1 MRSLN
6 KITAVMAGMAAFFTS
21 SAAWAIAGQPEDWQI
36 NFQDAVTPVME
47 DIISF
52 DNYLLW
58 IITAVSVFVLILLL
72 VVMLKFNARANPVP
86 SKTTHHVGIEVAW
99 TIIPVLILVAIA
111 IPSFRLLYLQRTIP
125 EADMTI
131 KAIGYQWYWGYE
143 YSDLED
149 VAFESVMLTKE
160 EVKEK
165 GLPSSVY
172 LLETDTE
179 IVVPVNKTIRLQV
192 TAEDVIH
199 AWTIPSFGVKIDAVP
214 GRLNE
219 AWFKATEVGTYYGQC
234 SELCGINHAFMPI
247 RVRVVT
253 QDEFDAWTVWAKDEY
268 ASIETSVKF
277 ADADTVKAAVAR

>member
-6 KITAVMAGMAAFFTS
+6 KITAVMAGIAAFFTS
-21 SAAWAIAGQPEDWQI
+21 SAAWAIAGQPEDWQV

-58 IITAVSVFVLILLL
+58 IITAVSVFVLVLLIL
-72 VVMLKFNARANPVP
+72 VILKFNARANPVP

-111 IPSFRLLYLQRTIP
+111 IPSFRLLYLQREIP

-143 YSDLED
+143 YSDLDD
-149 VAFESVMLTKE
+149 VSFESIMLTKD

-179 IVVPVNKTIRLQV
+179 VVVPVNKTIRLQV

-199 AWTIPSFGVKIDAVP
+199 SWTIPSFGVKIDAVP

-219 AWFKATEVGTYYGQC
+219 AWFKATKTGVYYGQC

-253 QDEFDAWTVWAKDEY
+253 QDEFDSWTVWAKEEY

-277 ADADTVKAAVAR
+277 ADAETVEAAIAR

>member
-6 KITAVMAGMAAFFTS
+6 KITAVIAGIAAFFTS

-149 VAFESVMLTKE
+149 VAFESIMLTKD

-165 GLPSSVY
+165 GLSSSVY

-199 AWTIPSFGVKIDAVP
+199 SWTIPSFGVKIDAVP

-219 AWFKATEVGTYYGQC
+219 AWFKATKTGIYYGQC

-253 QDEFDAWTVWAKDEY
+253 QDEFDSWTVWAKEEY

-277 ADADTVKAAVAR
+277 ADADTVKAAIAR

>member
-6 KITAVMAGMAAFFTS
+6 KITAVMAGVAAFFTS
-21 SAAWAIAGQPEDWQI
+21 SAAWAVAGRPTDWQI

>member
-6 KITAVMAGMAAFFTS
+6 KITAVMAGIAAFFTS

-58 IITAVSVFVLILLL
+58 IITAVSIFVLILLIL
-72 VVMLKFNARANPVP
+72 VMLKFNARANPVP

-143 YSDLED
+143 YSDLDD
-149 VAFESVMLTKE
+149 VSFESIMLTKD

-179 IVVPVNKTIRLQV
+179 VVVPVNKTIRLQV

-199 AWTIPSFGVKIDAVP
+199 SWTIPSFGVKIDAVP

-219 AWFKATEVGTYYGQC
+219 AWFKATKTGIYYGQC

-253 QDEFDAWTVWAKDEY
+253 QDEFDSWTVWAKEEY

-277 ADADTVKAAVAR
+277 ADAETVKAAIAR

>member
-6 KITAVMAGMAAFFTS
+6 KITAVMAGIAAFFTS

-58 IITAVSVFVLILLL
+58 IITAVSVFVLILLIL
-72 VVMLKFNARANPVP
+72 VAVKFNARANPVP

-99 TIIPVLILVAIA
+99 TIIPILMLVAIA

-143 YSDLED
+143 YSDLDD
-149 VAFESVMLTKE
+149 VSFESVMLTRD

-199 AWTIPSFGVKIDAVP
+199 SWTIPSFGVKIDAVP

-219 AWFKATEVGTYYGQC
+219 AWFKATKTGIYYGQC

-253 QDEFDAWTVWAKDEY
+253 QDEFDSWTVWAKEEY

-277 ADADTVKAAVAR
+277 ADAETVKAAIAR

>member
-6 KITAVMAGMAAFFTS
+6 KITAVMAGIAAFFTS
-21 SAAWAIAGQPEDWQI
+21 SAAWAIAGQPEDWQV

-58 IITAVSVFVLILLL
+58 IITAVSVFVLILLIL
-72 VVMLKFNARANPVP
+72 VVVKFNARANPVP

-99 TIIPVLILVAIA
+99 TIIPILMLVAIA
-111 IPSFRLLYLQRTIP
+111 IPSFRLLYLQRVIP

-143 YSDLED
+143 YSDLDD
-149 VAFESVMLTKE
+149 VSFESVMLTRD

-165 GLPSSVY
+165 GLPSSLY

-199 AWTIPSFGVKIDAVP
+199 AWTIPSFGVEIDAVP

-219 AWFKATEVGTYYGQC
+219 AWFKATKTGVYYGQC

-253 QDEFDAWTVWAKDEY
+253 QDEFDSWTVWAKEEY

-277 ADADTVKAAVAR
+277 ADAETVKAAIAR

>member
-6 KITAVMAGMAAFFTS
+6 KITAVMAGVAAFFTS
-21 SAAWAIAGQPEDWQI
+21 TAAWAVAGRPTDWQI

-160 EVKEK
+160 EVKAK

>member
-6 KITAVMAGMAAFFTS
+6 KITAVMAGIAAFFTS
-21 SAAWAIAGQPEDWQI
+21 SAAWAIAGQPEDWQV

-58 IITAVSVFVLILLL
+58 IITAVSIFVLILLIL
-72 VVMLKFNARANPVP
+72 VILKFNARANPVP

-143 YSDLED
+143 YSDLDD
-149 VAFESVMLTKE
+149 VSFESIMLTKD

-165 GLPSSVY
+165 GLPSSLY

-219 AWFKATEVGTYYGQC
+219 AWFKATKTGIYYGQC

-253 QDEFDAWTVWAKDEY
+253 QDEFDSWTVWAKEEY

-277 ADADTVKAAVAR
+277 ADAETVEAAIAR

>member
-6 KITAVMAGMAAFFTS
+6 KITAVMAGIAAFFTS
-21 SAAWAIAGQPEDWQI
+21 SAAWAIAGQPEDWQV

-58 IITAVSVFVLILLL
+58 IITAVSVFVLILLIL
-72 VVMLKFNARANPVP
+72 VILKFNARANPVP
-86 SKTTHHVGIEVAW
+86 STTTHHVGIEIAW
-99 TIIPVLILVAIA
+99 TIIPVLVLVAIA

-143 YSDLED
+143 YSDLDD
-149 VAFESVMLTKE
+149 VSFESIMLTKE

-199 AWTIPSFGVKIDAVP
+199 SWTIPSFGVKIDAVP

-219 AWFKATEVGTYYGQC
+219 AWFKATKTGIYYGQC

-253 QDEFDAWTVWAKDEY
+253 QDEFDSWTVWAKEEY

-277 ADADTVKAAVAR
+277 ADADTVKAAIAR

>member
-1 MRSLN
+1 
-6 KITAVMAGMAAFFTS
+6 MAGVAAFFTS
-21 SAAWAIAGQPEDWQI
+21 TAAWAVAGRPTDWQI

-160 EVKEK
+160 EVKAK

>member
-6 KITAVMAGMAAFFTS
+6 KITAVMAGVAAFFTS
-21 SAAWAIAGQPEDWQI
+21 TAAWAVAGRPTDWQI

>member
-6 KITAVMAGMAAFFTS
+6 KITAVMAGIAAFFTS

-47 DIISF
+47 NIISF

-58 IITAVSVFVLILLL
+58 IITAVSIFVLILLIL
-72 VVMLKFNARANPVP
+72 VMLKFNARANPVP

-143 YSDLED
+143 YSDLDD
-149 VAFESVMLTKE
+149 VSFESIMLTKD

-179 IVVPVNKTIRLQV
+179 VVVPVNKTIRLQV

-199 AWTIPSFGVKIDAVP
+199 SWTIPSFGVKIDAVP

-219 AWFKATEVGTYYGQC
+219 AWFKATKTGIYYGQC

-253 QDEFDAWTVWAKDEY
+253 QDEFDSWTVWAKEEY

-277 ADADTVKAAVAR
+277 ADAETVKAAIAR

>member
-6 KITAVMAGMAAFFTS
+6 KITAVMAGIAAFFTS

-58 IITAVSVFVLILLL
+58 IIAAVSVFVLILLIL
-72 VVMLKFNARANPVP
+72 VAVKFNARANPVP
-86 SKTTHHVGIEVAW
+86 STTTHHVGIEVAW
-99 TIIPVLILVAIA
+99 TIIPILMLVAIA
-111 IPSFRLLYLQRTIP
+111 IPSFRLLYVQRVIP

-143 YSDLED
+143 YSDLDD
-149 VAFESVMLTKE
+149 VSFESVMLTRD

-199 AWTIPSFGVKIDAVP
+199 SWTIPSFGVKIDAVP

-219 AWFKATEVGTYYGQC
+219 AWFRATKTGIYYGQC

-253 QDEFDAWTVWAKDEY
+253 QDEFDSWTVWAKEEY

-277 ADADTVKAAVAR
+277 ADAETVKAAIAR

>member
-6 KITAVMAGMAAFFTS
+6 KITAVMAGIAAFFTS
-21 SAAWAIAGQPEDWQI
+21 SAAWAIAGQPEDWQV

-58 IITAVSVFVLILLL
+58 IITAVSVFVLVLLIL
-72 VVMLKFNARANPVP
+72 VIVKFNARANPVP

-111 IPSFRLLYLQRTIP
+111 IPSFRLLYLQREIP

-143 YSDLED
+143 YSDLDD
-149 VAFESVMLTKE
+149 VSFESIMLTKD

-179 IVVPVNKTIRLQV
+179 VVVPVNKTIRLQV

-199 AWTIPSFGVKIDAVP
+199 SWTIPSFGVKIDAVP

-219 AWFKATEVGTYYGQC
+219 AWFKATKTGVYYGQC

-253 QDEFDAWTVWAKDEY
+253 QDEFDSWTVWAKEEY

-277 ADADTVKAAVAR
+277 ADADTVKAAIAR

>member
-1 MRSLN
+1 
-6 KITAVMAGMAAFFTS
+6 MAGVAAFFSS

-47 DIISF
+47 NIISF

-58 IITAVSVFVLILLL
+58 IITAVSIFVLILLIL
-72 VVMLKFNARANPVP
+72 VMLKFNARANPVP

-143 YSDLED
+143 YSDLDD
-149 VAFESVMLTKE
+149 VSFESIMLTKD

-179 IVVPVNKTIRLQV
+179 VVVPVNKTIRLQV

-199 AWTIPSFGVKIDAVP
+199 SWTIPSFGVKIDAVP

-219 AWFKATEVGTYYGQC
+219 AWFKATKTGIYYGQC

-253 QDEFDAWTVWAKDEY
+253 QDEFDSWTVWAKEEY

-277 ADADTVKAAVAR
+277 ADAETVKAAIAR

>member
-6 KITAVMAGMAAFFTS
+6 KITAVMAGIAAFFTS
-21 SAAWAIAGQPEDWQI
+21 SAAWAIAGQPEDWQV

-58 IITAVSVFVLILLL
+58 IITAVSVFVLILLIL
-72 VVMLKFNARANPVP
+72 VVVKFNARANPVP

-99 TIIPVLILVAIA
+99 TIIPILMLVAIA
-111 IPSFRLLYLQRTIP
+111 IPSFRLLYLQRVIP

-143 YSDLED
+143 YSDLDD
-149 VAFESVMLTKE
+149 VSFESVMLTRD

-165 GLPSSVY
+165 GLPSSLY

-219 AWFKATEVGTYYGQC
+219 AWFKATKTGVYYGQC

-253 QDEFDAWTVWAKDEY
+253 QDEFDSWTVWAKEEY

-277 ADADTVKAAVAR
+277 ADAETVKAAIAR

>member
-6 KITAVMAGMAAFFTS
+6 KITAVMAGIATFFTS
-21 SAAWAIAGQPEDWQI
+21 GAAWAVAGQPVDWQI

-47 DIISF
+47 NIISF
-52 DNYLLW
+52 DNFLLW
-58 IITAVSVFVLILLL
+58 MITAVSVFVMILLI
-72 VVMLKFNARANPVP
+72 VVIVKFNARANPVP
-86 SKTTHHVGIEVAW
+86 STTTHHVGVEVAW
-99 TIIPVLILVAIA
+99 TIIPILMLVAIA

-143 YSDLED
+143 YSDLDD
-149 VAFESVMLTKE
+149 VSFESVMLTKE

-199 AWTIPSFGVKIDAVP
+199 SWTIPSFGVKIDAVP

-219 AWFKATEVGTYYGQC
+219 AWFKATKTGIYYGQC

-253 QDEFDAWTVWAKDEY
+253 QDEFESWTVWAKEEY

-277 ADADTVKAAVAR
+277 ADAETVKAAVAR